1 MRDEYCGSQAY
12 CMLAKNVD
20 VVVALSVI
28 AVFVAVP
35 AICGVIVFFKVLNNS
50 RFMEEQLF

>member
-35 AICGVIVFFKVLNNS
+35 AICGVIVFFKVSNNS
-50 RFMEEQLF
+50 CFMEEQLF

>member
-12 CMLAKNVD
+12 FMFAKNVD

-28 AVFVAVP
+28 AVFVAVL
-35 AICGVIVFFKVLNNS
+35 AICGVIVFFKVSNNS
-50 RFMEEQLF
+50 CFMEEQLF